1 MKTKFTYDD
10 WLAALQAN
18 VGDKLEDCSED
29 MLRWLYGSPF
39 NAFTYITGARK
50 IQIR

>member
-1 MKTKFTYDD
+1 MSVKFTYED
-10 WLAALQAN
+10 WLAALKAN
-18 VGDKLEDCSED
+18 VGDNLEDCSED

-39 NAFTYITGARK
+39 NAWTYITEARK